1 MSSIRTLRAVAL
13 PAVVIPTPDLW
24 RWGSRTAV
32 FVVCLGAALFLTA
45 LRLEITRL
53 RYDLSRLHGAG
64 RDLAG
69 EVAQLEV
76 EAAAMT
82 SPRRI
87 EDRAVRLGFVHPRP
101 DQVVVLD
108 E

>member
-1 MSSIRTLRAVAL
+1 MNSIRTLRVIAL
-13 PAVVIPTPDLW
+13 PAIAMCTPDLR
-24 RWGSRTAV
+24 RWGSRSAV
-32 FVVCLGAALFLTA
+32 FVLCLAAALFLTA

-53 RYDLSRLHGAG
+53 HYDLSRLHGTSQE
-64 RDLAG
+64 LAG

-76 EAAAMT
+76 EAAAMAA
-82 SPRRI
+82 PKLI
-87 EDRAVRLGFVHPRP
+87 EERALRLGFVYPRP